1 MSGSS
6 RPSNHLLQT
15 LPAAEFE
22 LLRPHLAIVEL
33 TKDTVLFEAGAPI
46 GDVYL
51 PHSGVVSLIV
61 GFAEGETVEVAKIGR
76 DSIVGGTAVLHDGP
90 SLADAVVIIPGIASV
105 LATDRLRAAMEAS
118 SALRQVLV
126 RHQQALSVQA
136 QQAATCHASH
146 TVESRLSR
154 WLLHTRELC
163 GGEPLPLTQECLSQ
177 LLGVRR
183 NAISIVAHA
192 FQEAGLIRYSRGNIE
207 IIDLEG
213 LQKAACECYTA
224 VRTQC
229 GRLLKTE

>member
-6 RPSNHLLQT
+6 RPPNHLLQT
-15 LPAAEFE
+15 LPTAEFE
-22 LLRPHLAIVEL
+22 LLRPHLATVEL
-33 TKDTVLFEAGAPI
+33 TKETVLFEAGAPI
-46 GDVYL
+46 GEICL
-51 PHSGVVSLIV
+51 PHSGVVSMIV

-90 SLADAVVIIPGIASV
+90 SLADAVVIVPGTASV
-105 LATDRLRAAMEAS
+105 LATDRLHAAMEGS
-118 SALRQVLV
+118 SVLRHLVV

-136 QQAATCHASH
+136 QQAATCHVSH

-154 WLLHTRELC
+154 WLLHARELC
-163 GGEPLPLTQECLSQ
+163 DNEPLPLTQESLAQ

-213 LQKAACECYTA
+213 LRKTACECYAA
-224 VRTQC
+224 VKTQC
-229 GRLLKTE
+229 DRLLKTG

>member
-15 LPAAEFE
+15 LPTAEFE
-22 LLRPHLAIVEL
+22 LLRPHLVTVEL
-33 TKDTVLFEAGAPI
+33 AKETVLFEAGAPI
-46 GDVYL
+46 GEVYL
-51 PHSGVVSLIV
+51 PHSGVVSMIV

-90 SLADAVVIIPGIASV
+90 SLVDAVVIVPGIASV
-105 LATDRLRAAMEAS
+105 LATDRLQAVMDGS
-118 SALRQVLV
+118 SALRHLLV

-146 TVESRLSR
+146 TVESRLAR

-163 GGEPLPLTQECLSQ
+163 DGEPLPLTQESLAQ

-207 IIDLEG
+207 IIDLDG
-213 LQKAACECYTA
+213 LRKAACECYAA
-224 VRTQC
+224 VKSQC
-229 GRLLKTE
+229 GQLLKSD

>member
-15 LPAAEFE
+15 LPAAEIE

-33 TKDTVLFEAGAPI
+33 TKDAVLFEAGAPI

-61 GFAEGETVEVAKIGR
+61 GFTEGETVEVAKIGR

-118 SALRQVLV
+118 STLRQVLV

-154 WLLHTRELC
+154 WLLHARELC

-213 LQKAACECYTA
+213 LQKTACECYTV

>member
-22 LLRPHLAIVEL
+22 LLRPHLATVEL
-33 TKDTVLFEAGAPI
+33 TKETVLFETGALI
-46 GDVYL
+46 SEVYL
-51 PHSGVVSLIV
+51 PHSGVVSMIV

-76 DSIVGGTAVLHDGP
+76 DSIVGTTAVFHDGP
-90 SLADAVVIIPGIASV
+90 SLADAVVVVPGIASI
-105 LATDRLRAAMEAS
+105 LATDRLHAVMQGS
-118 SALRQVLV
+118 CTLRHLLI

-146 TVESRLSR
+146 TVESRLAR
-154 WLLHTRELC
+154 WLLHARELC
-163 GGEPLPLTQECLSQ
+163 EGGPLPLTQESLAQ

-207 IIDLEG
+207 IIDLDG
-213 LQKAACECYTA
+213 LQKAACECYAA

-229 GRLLKTE
+229 DRLLNAG

>member
-6 RPSNHLLQT
+6 RPSNHLLQS

-22 LLRPHLAIVEL
+22 LLRPYLATVEL
-33 TKDTVLFEAGAPI
+33 AKESVLFATDAPI
-46 GDVYL
+46 GEIYL
-51 PHSGVVSLIV
+51 PHSGMVSMII

-76 DSIVGGTAVLHDGP
+76 DSIVGGTAALHDGP
-90 SLADAVVIIPGIASV
+90 SLVDAVVVVPGTASV
-105 LATDRLRAAMEAS
+105 LATDRLQALMEGS
-118 SALRQVLV
+118 SALRHLLV

-146 TVESRLSR
+146 TVESRLAR
-154 WLLHTRELC
+154 WLLHAHELC
-163 GGEPLPLTQECLSQ
+163 YGESLPLTQECLAQ

-213 LQKAACECYTA
+213 LRKAACECYAA
-224 VRTQC
+224 VKTQC
-229 GRLLKTE
+229 DRLLKTG

>member
-163 GGEPLPLTQECLSQ
+163 GGGPLALTQECLSQ

>member
-1 MSGSS
+1 MSGPS

-15 LPAAEFE
+15 LPTAELE
-22 LLRPHLAIVEL
+22 LLRPHLATVEL
-33 TKDTVLFEAGAPI
+33 AKETVLFEAGAPI
-46 GDVYL
+46 GEVYL
-51 PHSGVVSLIV
+51 PHSGMISMIV

-76 DSIVGGTAVLHDGP
+76 DSIVGGAAALHDGL
-90 SLADAVVIIPGIASV
+90 SLANAVVIVPGVASV
-105 LATDRLRAAMEAS
+105 IAADRLHAVMEES
-118 SALRQVLV
+118 EVLRHLLV

-136 QQAATCHASH
+136 QQAAACHASH

-154 WLLHTRELC
+154 WLLHARELC
-163 GGEPLPLTQECLSQ
+163 GVEPLPLTQECLAE

-213 LQKAACECYTA
+213 LRKTACECYTA

-229 GRLLKTE
+229 SRLIKTE

>member
-1 MSGSS
+1 MAGSS
-6 RPSNHLLQT
+6 RPSNHLLQS
-15 LPAAEFE
+15 LPTAEFE
-22 LLRPHLAIVEL
+22 LLRPHLATVEL
-33 TKDTVLFEAGAPI
+33 TKETLLFETGAPI
-46 GDVYL
+46 GEIYL
-51 PHSGVVSLIV
+51 PHSGVVSMIV
-61 GFAEGETVEVAKIGR
+61 RFAEGETVEVAKIGR
-76 DSIVGGTAVLHDGP
+76 DSIVGGTAVLDDGP

-105 LATDRLRAAMEAS
+105 IATDRLHVAMEGS
-118 SALRQVLV
+118 SALRHLLV

-154 WLLHTRELC
+154 WLLHARELC
-163 GGEPLPLTQECLSQ
+163 GSEPLPLTQESLAQ

-213 LQKAACECYTA
+213 LRKAACECYAA
-224 VRTQC
+224 VNAQC
-229 GRLLKTE
+229 GRLLKTG

>member
-22 LLRPHLAIVEL
+22 LLRPHLATVDL
-33 TKDTVLFEAGAPI
+33 AKHAVLFEAGAPI

-51 PHSGVVSLIV
+51 PHGGMVSMIV
-61 GFAEGETVEVAKIGR
+61 SFAEGETVEVAKIGR
-76 DSIVGGTAVLHDGP
+76 DSIVGGAAALHDGP
-90 SLADAVVIIPGIASV
+90 SLADAVVIVPGVASV
-105 LATDRLRAAMEAS
+105 IAADRLRALIEGS
-118 SALRQVLV
+118 GVLRDLLV

-154 WLLHTRELC
+154 WLLHARELC
-163 GGEPLPLTQECLSQ
+163 DGEPLPLTQESLAQ

-183 NAISIVAHA
+183 NAVSIVAHA

-213 LQKAACECYTA
+213 LQKVACECYTA

-229 GRLLKTE
+229 GRLLKTG

>member
-6 RPSNHLLQT
+6 RPSNHLLQS

-22 LLRPHLAIVEL
+22 LLRPYLATVEFA
-33 TKDTVLFEAGAPI
+33 KETVLFAAGAPI
-46 GDVYL
+46 GEIYL
-51 PHSGVVSLIV
+51 PHSGMVSMII

-76 DSIVGGTAVLHDGP
+76 DSIVGGTAALHEGP
-90 SLADAVVIIPGIASV
+90 SLVDAVVIVPGTASV
-105 LATDRLRAAMEAS
+105 LATERLHALMEGS
-118 SALRQVLV
+118 SALRHLLV

-146 TVESRLSR
+146 TVESRLAR
-154 WLLHTRELC
+154 WLLHAHELC
-163 GGEPLPLTQECLSQ
+163 YGESLPLTQECLAQ

-213 LQKAACECYTA
+213 LQKTACECYAA
-224 VRTQC
+224 VKTQC
-229 GRLLKTE
+229 DRLLKSG

>member
-6 RPSNHLLQT
+6 RPSNHLLQS

-22 LLRPHLAIVEL
+22 LLRPGLATVEL
-33 TKDTVLFEAGAPI
+33 TKETVLFAAGAPI
-46 GDVYL
+46 GEIYL

-76 DSIVGGTAVLHDGP
+76 DSIVGGTAGLHDGP
-90 SLADAVVIIPGIASV
+90 SLVDAVVIVPGIASV
-105 LATDRLRAAMEAS
+105 LTTDRLHAAMEAS
-118 SALRQVLV
+118 SALRRLLV

-146 TVESRLSR
+146 TVESRLAR
-154 WLLHTRELC
+154 WLLHACELS
-163 GGEPLPLTQECLSQ
+163 GGEPLPLTQECLAQ

-207 IIDLEG
+207 IIDLDG
-213 LQKAACECYTA
+213 LRKAACECYAT
-224 VRTQC
+224 VKSQC
-229 GRLLKTE
+229 DRLLKTE